1 MINRCFRKHF
11 FILRRFQ
18 TQIDYMF
25 STSIRFFFLIIFGFL
40 LLPLLLTGQTS
51 PGFEKISPRV
61 MEQLRD
67 RGKIPVIIYFSQA
80 SLPRTTGISD
90 RSEKAGLVYDML
102 KEYSIEKQKNAK
114 ALIEQSGSA
123 YHFYHIVN
131 AVAASLDET
140 LIGELARL
148 REVAYIALDAPVRLD
163 APVEQLESS
172 SFNVVPEW
180 GIQVIQADKVW
191 EKGIRGKDVVI
202 GGQDTGFDWNHPAI
216 RSKYRGLQED
226 GTVIHDYNW
235 HDAIHELNPLNN
247 DTILLPS
254 NNPCGLDVK
263 FPCDDGQHGTH
274 TMGTMVGEDEMN
286 QIGVAPM
293 AQWIGCRNMERGWG
307 KPSTYIECFEW
318 FLAPTDLDGQNPDPS
333 LAPHVINNSWYC
345 PEQEGCDPGNW
356 IFMDM
361 AIQNLRNAGVF
372 VVVSAGNRGNSCGS
386 INAPPAMFE
395 SSFAVAATAIQDTVE
410 GKFVDAIAGYS
421 SWGPVTVDNSGR
433 MKPDISAPGSRVRSS
448 IPPDGYASFSGT
460 SMAGPHVA
468 GVVALV
474 ISANPELGGKVDEI
488 QDILELTADQMTRQ
502 DSCGSFTAA
511 EIPNFI
517 YGHGRIN
524 ALKAVEMAM
533 NMTTEKSL
541 NRQEA
546 ELLFAPNP
554 VTNTMRISW
563 DTSQDQAIAKI
574 TDINGISYA
583 IMKLQNNGQI
593 DLSFLPSGIYILK
606 LNLNGF
612 PVSGQFVKI

>member
-11 FILRRFQ
+11 FNLRRFQ
-18 TQIDYMF
+18 TQNDFMF
-25 STSIRFFFLIIFGFL
+25 SITIRIFRFIIFAYLFF
-40 LLPLLLTGQTS
+40 PFWLTAQVS
-51 PGFEKISPRV
+51 PGSGKISLMV
-61 MEQLRD
+61 QNQLRAQN
-67 RGKIPVIIYFSQA
+67 KIPVVIYFSQA
-80 SLPRTTGISD
+80 SVPRTAGLSSK
-90 RSEKAGLVYDML
+90 SEKAVFVHEQLR
-102 KEYSIEKQKNAK
+102 EFSIEKQRDAI
-114 ALIEQSGSA
+114 AMIEQSNTVYQS
-123 YHFYHIVN
+123 YHIVN
-131 AVAASLDET
+131 ALAATLDRSLIEQLST
-140 LIGELARL
+140 LK
-148 REVAYIALDAPVRLD
+148 EVVHIALDAPVRLD
-163 APVEQLESS
+163 APVEQLEFSS
-172 SFNVVPEW
+172 NNAVPEW
-180 GIQVIQADKVW
+180 GIQVIRADKVW
-191 EKGIRGKDVVI
+191 EKGIRGQGVVI
-202 GGQDTGFDWNHPAI
+202 GGQDTGYDWNHPAI
-216 RSKYRGLQED
+216 KSKYRGLQEN
-226 GTVIHDYNW
+226 GTVSHDYNW
-235 HDAIHELNPLNN
+235 HDAIHELSPLNN
-247 DTILLPS
+247 DTILLAS

-307 KPSTYIECFEW
+307 KPSTYMECFEW
-318 FLAPTDLDGQNPDPS
+318 FLAPTDLDGQNPDPA

-345 PEQEGCDPGNW
+345 PELEGCDPGNW
-356 IFMDM
+356 IYMEM
-361 AIQNLRNAGVF
+361 AVQNLRNAGVF
-372 VVVSAGNRGNSCGS
+372 VVVSAGNNGNACGR

-410 GKFVDAIAGYS
+410 GQFIDAIAGYS
-421 SWGPVTVDNSGR
+421 SWGPVTVDNSNR

-474 ISANPELGGKVDEI
+474 ISANPHLAGKVNEI
-488 QDILELTADQMTRQ
+488 QDILELTADPMTRQ

-524 ALKAVEMAM
+524 ALNAVEMAM
-533 NMTTEKSL
+533 NMTTEKRL